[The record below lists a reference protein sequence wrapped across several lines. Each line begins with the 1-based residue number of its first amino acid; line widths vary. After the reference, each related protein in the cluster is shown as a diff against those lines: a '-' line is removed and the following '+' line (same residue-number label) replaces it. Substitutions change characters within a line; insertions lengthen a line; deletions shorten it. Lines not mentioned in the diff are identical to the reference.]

1 MNNTFKHQLMLVS
14 GALGFIIPTYFAWTL
29 YISHEPQNIATWG
42 MVFVLDA
49 LGLILAYKGGNKK
62 PYLQIGWAMAAFC
75 IFVAVILNG
84 NIASWGWTETVSV
97 TLCCMA
103 IVLWITKSAL
113 VAQWAYMTAMYISFV
128 PLMADYW
135 RQPQPDT
142 LWLWLWTIASCLLA
156 ILGAEKRDF
165 ANTFVPW
172 AAIGLNTIITVLC
185 LL

>member
-1 MNNTFKHQLMLVS
+1 MSNTTKWVAVIVS

-29 YISHEPQNIATWG
+29 YVDHVPQNVATWG
-42 MVFVLDA
+42 MVFALDL
-49 LGLILAYKGGNKK
+49 LGLILAYRGGNKK
-62 PYLQIGWAMAAFC
+62 PYLQIGWAIAAFC

-84 NIASWGWTETVSV
+84 DQVRWGWTEIISV
-97 TLCCMA
+97 ILCCVA
-103 IVLWITKSAL
+103 IVLWLTRSAL
-113 VAQWAYMTAMYISFV
+113 VAQWAYMAAMYISFV

-135 RQPQPDT
+135 REPQPDT

-172 AAIGLNTIITVLC
+172 AAIGLNVIITVLC
-185 LL
+185 VL